1 MLKKYFA
8 PGSLFSYKGYRNFFI
23 SGLIFVLGSSAFP
36 IALAVTVLDNGGD
49 ASALGLIL
57 AARVLSGTIFMLIGG
72 VWADRLPRKW
82 IMIGAD
88 SFRAA
93 LCIVLLIVSA
103 TDLPLW
109 AVGVLVFLM
118 GLGDSFGAPAGSAIV
133 PSLLPDHLLP
143 QGNVAKG
150 IVGKVGTIVGPG
162 LGGLS
167 IAIVGADWTFAF
179 IGIFFLI
186 ATSLIFTINEPP
198 RQEILEDKPTFLFEL
213 REGFKL
219 VWEIKWIAASI
230 AMASFQ
236 LMVIV
241 AAETV
246 LLPVITRRE
255 FGTDS
260 VFALSAAAFSLGG
273 MISAIVAIKLK
284 TKKPGLLAISWWAL
298 FAVAPLVLA
307 FPINETVVVVGYL
320 IAGLSI
326 GGWEAYWVTSVQREV
341 PQDMQGRVF
350 SIDMVGSGGL
360 MPIGMALVGPAV
372 ALMGERTFLLGAIVF
387 HVLICYL
394 VLLVPGVA
402 EMRDPRRRVEGDST
416 QNDST
421 QNDSTKSEQSQA

>member
-23 SGLIFVLGSSAFP
+23 SSAIFVLGSSAFP
-36 IALAVTVLDNGGD
+36 IALAVTVLDKGGG

-57 AARVLSGTIFMLIGG
+57 AARVAAGTLFMLIGG

-82 IMIGAD
+82 IMISAD
-88 SFRAA
+88 SFRA
-93 LCIVLLIVSA
+93 LICLVLLFVSA
-103 TDLPLW
+103 YGLPLW
-109 AVGVLVFLM
+109 AVGLLVFFM
-118 GLGDSFGAPAGSAIV
+118 GLGDAFGAPAGSAIV

-143 QGNVAKG
+143 AGNVAKG
-150 IVGKVGTIVGPG
+150 IVGKIGNIVGPG
-162 LGGLS
+162 IGGLF
-167 IAIVGADWTFAF
+167 ITVLGADWTFGL
-179 IGIFFLI
+179 IGFSLLF
-186 ATSLIFTINEPP
+186 ATSLILGIKEEP

-213 REGFKL
+213 KEGFKL

-255 FGTDS
+255 FNTDS
-260 VFALSAAAFSLGG
+260 VFAISAGMFSLGG
-273 MISAIVAIKLK
+273 AISALVAIKLK
-284 TKKPGLLAISWWAL
+284 TKRPGFVAIWLWAL
-298 FAVAPLVLA
+298 FAFAPLVLA
-307 FPINETVVVVGYL
+307 FPINKTIVIIGYF

-326 GGWEAYWVTSVQREV
+326 GGWEAYWVTAVQREV

-360 MPIGMALVGPAV
+360 MPIGMALVGPV
-372 ALMGERTFLLGAIVF
+372 VSLMGERTFLLSAIVI

-402 EMRDPRRRVEGDST
+402 EMRDPRRSS
-416 QNDST
+416 Q
-421 QNDSTKSEQSQA
+421 SEQSQA

>member
-8 PGSLFSYKGYRNFFI
+8 PGSLFSYKSYRNFFI
-23 SGLIFVLGSSAFP
+23 SSAIFVIGASAFP
-36 IALAVTVLDNGGD
+36 IALAVTILDKGGD

-57 AARVLSGTIFMLIGG
+57 AARVAAGTLFMLIGG

-93 LCIVLLIVSA
+93 ICLVLLFVSA
-103 TDLPLW
+103 HDLPLW
-109 AVGVLVFLM
+109 AIGLLVFLM

-143 QGNVAKG
+143 SGNVARG
-150 IVGKVGTIVGPG
+150 IVGKVGNIVGPG
-162 LGGLS
+162 VGGLA
-167 IAIVGADWTFAF
+167 IAVIGADWTF
-179 IGIFFLI
+179 GLI
-186 ATSLIFTINEPP
+186 AGSFLFATTLIFTIKEDA
-198 RQEILEDKPTFLFEL
+198 RQEVLEDKPTFLFEL
-213 REGFKL
+213 KEGFKL

-260 VFALSAAAFSLGG
+260 VFALSAAMFSLGG
-273 MISAIVAIKLK
+273 GLSAIAAIKYKTKRPGFVAIWL
-284 TKKPGLLAISWWAL
+284 WAL
-298 FAVAPLVLA
+298 FAIAPFVLA
-307 FPINETVVVVGYL
+307 FPINETFVIIGYF

-326 GGWEAYWVTSVQREV
+326 GGWEAYWVTAVQREV

-350 SIDMVGSGGL
+350 SIDIVGSGGL
-360 MPIGMALVGPAV
+360 MPLGMALVGPAV
-372 ALMGERTFLLGAIVF
+372 ALMGEKPFLLSAIVI
-387 HVLICYL
+387 HVVICYL

-402 EMRDPRRRVEGDST
+402 EMRDPRRSSSPD
-416 QNDST
+416 
-421 QNDSTKSEQSQA
+421 

>member
-8 PGSLFSYKGYRNFFI
+8 PGSLFSYKDYRRYFF
-23 SGLIFVLGSSAFP
+23 SALIFVLGSSAFP
-36 IALAVTVLDNGGD
+36 IALAISILDNGGT
-49 ASALGLIL
+49 ASDLGLIL
-57 AARVLSGTIFMLIGG
+57 AARVLAGTLFMLVGG

-82 IMIGAD
+82 VMIGAD
-88 SFRAA
+88 SFRGA
-93 LCIVLLIVSA
+93 LALILVFVSA
-103 TDLPLW
+103 NHMPLW
-109 AVGVLVFLM
+109 AIGLLVFLM

-150 IVGKVGTIVGPG
+150 IVVKVGTIVGPG
-162 LGGLS
+162 VGG
-167 IAIVGADWTFAF
+167 IAVATIGADYTFAVTAIAFF
-179 IGIFFLI
+179 IG
-186 ATSLIFTINEPP
+186 TSLLFPIKEKP
-198 RQEILEDKPTFLFEL
+198 RQEILEDKPTFFFEL
-213 REGFKL
+213 KEGFKL

-255 FGTDS
+255 FNTNS
-260 VFALSAAAFSLGG
+260 TFAISAAMFSLGG

-284 TKKPGLLAISWWAL
+284 TKRPGLLAISWWSL

-307 FPINETVVVVGYL
+307 FPISPAFVIVGYF

-326 GGWEAYWVTSVQREV
+326 GGWEAYWVTAVQREV

-360 MPIGMALVGPAV
+360 MPLGMALVGPVV
-372 ALMGERTFLLGAIVF
+372 ALMGERSFLLWAIAF
-387 HVLICYL
+387 HVLVCYL

-402 EMRDPRRRVEGDST
+402 EMRDPRRSRDS
-416 QNDST
+416 S
-421 QNDSTKSEQSQA
+421 SPIGEQSQA

>member
-23 SGLIFVLGSSAFP
+23 SGAIFVLGASAFP

-57 AARVLSGTIFMLIGG
+57 AARVAAGTLFMLVGG

-88 SFRAA
+88 SFRAVIC
-93 LCIVLLIVSA
+93 LILLFISA
-103 TDLPLW
+103 NNLPLW
-109 AVGVLVFLM
+109 AIGLLVFLM

-133 PSLLPDHLLP
+133 PSLVPNELLP
-143 QGNVAKG
+143 AGNVAKG
-150 IVGKVGTIVGPG
+150 IVAKVGNIVGPG
-162 LGGLS
+162 LGGL
-167 IAIVGADWTFAF
+167 AITVLGADWTFGF
-179 IGIFFLI
+179 IGVSFLI
-186 ATSLIFTINEPP
+186 ATSLIFTIQEPP

-241 AAETV
+241 AAESV

-255 FGTDS
+255 FHTDS
-260 VFALSAAAFSLGG
+260 VFALSAAMFSLGG
-273 MISAIVAIKLK
+273 ALSAIAAIKFQTKNPGLVAISLW
-284 TKKPGLLAISWWAL
+284 GL

-307 FPINETVVVVGYL
+307 FPINETVVVIGYF

-326 GGWEAYWVTSVQREV
+326 GGWEAYWITAVQREV

-360 MPIGMALVGPAV
+360 MPIGMALVGPIV
-372 ALMGERTFLLGAIVF
+372 LLMGERTFLLSAIVF
-387 HVLICYL
+387 HILICYL
-394 VLLVPGVA
+394 VLLVPGVK
-402 EMRDPRRRVEGDST
+402 EMRDPRRANSDS
-416 QNDST
+416 SPMG
-421 QNDSTKSEQSQA
+421 EQS

>member
-23 SGLIFVLGSSAFP
+23 SGAIFVLGASAFP
-36 IALAVTVLDNGGD
+36 IALAVTVLDKGGS

-57 AARVLSGTIFMLIGG
+57 AARVAAGTIFMLIGG

-88 SFRAA
+88 TFRAMI
-93 LCIVLLIVSA
+93 CVVLLIVSA
-103 TDLPLW
+103 NDLPLW
-109 AVGVLVFLM
+109 AIGLLVFLM

-143 QGNVAKG
+143 AGNVAKG
-150 IVGKVGTIVGPG
+150 IVAKVGTIVGPG
-162 LGGLS
+162 LGGLA
-167 IAIVGADWTFAF
+167 IAFLGADWTFAL
-179 IGIFFLI
+179 IGAAFLI
-186 ATSLIFTINEPP
+186 ATSMILTIEEPP

-213 REGFKL
+213 KEGFKL

-255 FGTDS
+255 FHTNS
-260 VFALSAAAFSLGG
+260 VFAISAAAFSLGG
-273 MISAIVAIKLK
+273 MISAIIAIKMKPKRPGFVAIWL
-284 TKKPGLLAISWWAL
+284 WAL

-307 FPINETVVVVGYL
+307 FPINETVVIAGYF

-326 GGWEAYWVTSVQREV
+326 GGWEAYWVTAVQREV

-360 MPIGMALVGPAV
+360 MPIGMALVGPV
-372 ALMGERTFLLGAIVF
+372 ILLMGERTFLISAIVF

-402 EMRDPRRRVEGDST
+402 EMRNPGRAQPETEST
-416 QNDST
+416 QS
-421 QNDSTKSEQSQA
+421 

>member
-23 SGLIFVLGSSAFP
+23 SGAIFVLGSSAFP
-36 IALAVTVLDNGGD
+36 IVLAVTVLDRGGG

-57 AARVLSGTIFMLIGG
+57 AARVLAGTLFMLIGG

-88 SFRAA
+88 SFRAGI
-93 LCIVLLIVSA
+93 CILLVVISSHQM
-103 TDLPLW
+103 PLW
-109 AVGVLVFLM
+109 AIGLLVFLM
-118 GLGDSFGAPAGSAIV
+118 GLGDAFGQPAGTAIV

-143 QGNVAKG
+143 AGNVAKG

-162 LGGLS
+162 LGGLA
-167 IAIVGADWTFAF
+167 IAIFGADWTFAI
-179 IGIFFLI
+179 IGASFLI
-186 ATSLIFTINEPP
+186 ATSMILRIHEKP

-213 REGFKL
+213 KEGFKL

-255 FGTDS
+255 FHTDS
-260 VFALSAAAFSLGG
+260 VFAISAAMFSLGG
-273 MISAIVAIKLK
+273 GLSALAAIKFKTKRPGFVAIWLW
-284 TKKPGLLAISWWAL
+284 SL
-298 FAVAPLVLA
+298 FAIAPLVLA
-307 FPINETVVVVGYL
+307 FPISPTFVIVGYFF
-320 IAGLSI
+320 AGLSI

-350 SIDMVGSGGL
+350 SIDYVGSGGL

-372 ALMGERTFLLGAIVF
+372 ALMGERPFLISAIVF

-402 EMRDPRRRVEGDST
+402 EMRDPRRSISSNG
-416 QNDST
+416 
-421 QNDSTKSEQSQA
+421 EQSQA